1 MSITNLLARGF
12 DPMPAGGQ
20 ANALMQVQQLRAGQ
34 QRNALMQQQ
43 MQAAQA
49 AQAEQAQNN
58 ALMRDLVQSIPSPQ
72 MQASQQ
78 ALQGGGGPTVANAAK
93 MPQVDP
99 RTQMLH
105 TMMQQSNGKL
115 VSPVDYINQALPAPE
130 KPRDMV
136 VDGAIVRVQGG
147 NATPIYKGEQKDP
160 ENVRLLKMIHG
171 DGTPAFQA
179 ALAALGAKTTT
190 HAPAAQAISYG
201 SPVPFV
207 GADGSIQYAQ
217 PGNRPGA
224 APQVMVG
231 PDGKPLVKPGEAE
244 KALTEGQAKAVAF
257 ASRMESADKVMA
269 ELSSKGV
276 NKSIPGGM
284 GNNMIG
290 SAITAMAPADQ
301 QKLMQAKRNFVNAIL
316 RRESGAVISPEEF
329 ANADRQYFPQPGEGP
344 EVIQQKARERR
355 VAIDGMR
362 ADVPKTKQ
370 GDVDRISGGAA
381 APTVLRFDA
390 QGNPVK

>member
-1 MSITNLLARGF
+1 
-12 DPMPAGGQ
+12 
-20 ANALMQVQQLRAGQ
+20 
-34 QRNALMQQQ
+34 
-43 MQAAQA
+43 
-49 AQAEQAQNN
+49 
-58 ALMRDLVQSIPSPQ
+58 
-72 MQASQQ
+72 
-78 ALQGGGGPTVANAAK
+78 
-93 MPQVDP
+93 
-99 RTQMLH
+99 
-105 TMMQQSNGKL
+105 
-115 VSPVDYINQALPAPE
+115 
-130 KPRDMV
+130 
-136 VDGAIVRVQGG
+136 
-147 NATPIYKGEQKDP
+147 
-160 ENVRLLKMIHG
+160 
-171 DGTPAFQA
+171 
-179 ALAALGAKTTT
+179 
-190 HAPAAQAISYG
+190 
-201 SPVPFV
+201 VPFV

-224 APQVMVG
+224 APQIMAG

-257 ASRMESADKVMA
+257 ASRMESADKVMS